1 MLLLT
6 VDEKVHQNAGSRN
19 PWKLQWITCSSR
31 INGKEELIPQQF
43 PEQKLLPLCIV
54 LTVTQ
59 AGDMLILF
67 YFFLKKKLGFN
78 QNILQIRFKIQPMQG
93 KAGTAEGRVIC

>member
-1 MLLLT
+1 MEAAM
-6 VDEKVHQNAGSRN
+6 DN
-19 PWKLQWITCSSR
+19 LQCSR
-31 INGKEELIPQQF
+31 INEKEELIPQQF

-59 AGDMLILF
+59 AGDMLIFLF
-67 YFFLKKKLGFN
+67 FFKKLGFN
-78 QNILQIRFKIQPMQG
+78 QNKLQIRFKMQPIQG